1 MQLKNIITP
10 FLFMGIISFFSNPV
24 NAQLDLPQGS
34 QRATVSQTVGISDI
48 SINYSRPSVKGR
60 EIWGKLVPYGMNN
73 LGFGTAK
80 ESPWRAGA
88 NESTTI
94 TFSDDMSIEGKQI
107 EAGTYALFMVVHEND
122 NVDIILSKNST
133 AWGSYFYNPEDDVLK
148 VTVKANNTSHTELLT
163 FDFIAVEKTS
173 ATAALQWGEKE
184 IPFKIEVPVSEI
196 VLNDIRHQLEGSA
209 GFSNTSWVQAAN
221 YSLNND
227 GDLNEA
233 LVWVDG
239 SLSGNFYSQ
248 VNYNNLMTKSRV
260 LQKMGKKEE
269 SLKMVDEAASMANKN
284 QLNALGYQMLN
295 QKEYDL
301 AIKFFK
307 LNVKNNPTD
316 PNVYDS
322 LGEGYK
328 TMGDKKNAIKY
339 LKKSLS
345 LNPAPNVKANSEKL
359 LEELGVVI

>member
-1 MQLKNIITP
+1 M
-10 FLFMGIISFFSNPV
+10 
-24 NAQLDLPQGS
+24 
-34 QRATVSQTVGISDI
+34 
-48 SINYSRPSVKGR
+48 
-60 EIWGKLVPYGMNN
+60 
-73 LGFGTAK
+73 
-80 ESPWRAGA
+80 
-88 NESTTI
+88 
-94 TFSDDMSIEGKQI
+94 
-107 EAGTYALFMVVHEND
+107 
-122 NVDIILSKNST
+122 
-133 AWGSYFYNPEDDVLK
+133 
-148 VTVKANNTSHTELLT
+148 
-163 FDFIAVEKTS
+163 
-173 ATAALQWGEKE
+173 
-184 IPFKIEVPVSEI
+184 
-196 VLNDIRHQLEGSA
+196 EGSA

-248 VNYNNLMTKSRV
+248 VNYNNIMTKSRI

-284 QLNALGYQMLN
+284 QLNGLGYQMLN
-295 QKEYDL
+295 QKEYDM

-316 PNVYDS
+316 ANVYDS

-328 TMGDKKNAIKY
+328 IMGDKKNAIKY